1 MRAAKLIYRAEAQSK
16 QARETKMAAGGSKST
31 IASLLERILVP
42 ENNTNGSAPRT
53 RVPSASQTAL
63 QALRAG
69 EPKSTFGH
77 SATHVL
83 MSSPNVFS
91 TPANTAPTS
100 SSTPN
105 VDGP

>member
-31 IASLLERILVP
+31 IASQRILVP